1 MDERKLTY
9 RLKSTPEELL
19 EIARS
24 RIEAHPSPEITGN
37 SRAGTFRS
45 RGIHLEYAME
55 PENGGTLLTITVSRK
70 PPVPWKLIRAYLDRE
85 AEKW

>member
-1 MDERKLTY
+1 MDERKLSYT
-9 RLKSTPEELL
+9 LKSTPEELL

-24 RIEAHPSPEITGN
+24 RMEAHPSARITGN
-37 SRAGTFRS
+37 AREGTFRS
-45 RGIHLEYAME
+45 RGISVDYTME
-55 PENGGTLLTITVSRK
+55 PENGGTLLTITVNRK